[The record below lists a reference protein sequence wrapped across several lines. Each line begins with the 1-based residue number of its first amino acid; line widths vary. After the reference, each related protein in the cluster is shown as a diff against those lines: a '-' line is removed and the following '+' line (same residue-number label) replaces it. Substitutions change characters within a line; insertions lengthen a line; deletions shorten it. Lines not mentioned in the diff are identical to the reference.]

1 MNTMPL
7 FFMDKWYLIL
17 VLPALLISIWAQI
30 KVKSTF
36 AKYGKI
42 GTRSGMN
49 GRDACV
55 AIQQINGIHVPVES
69 VQGSMT
75 DHYDPRS
82 NVIRLSQTVG
92 PVNSI
97 AAIGVAA
104 HETGHALQYAEGY
117 GPIRVRAAIL
127 PTTQFATSVS
137 PWLVFAGLMFQY
149 TILAYLGV
157 ILFGTAV
164 LFQLITLP
172 VEFNASARALRAL
185 ETQGILSGEELDGAK
200 KVLSAAALT
209 YVAALLVYLMNFL
222 RLLLIVSGRGRR
234 ND

>member
-1 MNTMPL
+1 MPL

-97 AAIGVAA
+97 AA
-104 HETGHALQYAEGY
+104 LQYAEGY

-185 ETQGILSGEELDGAK
+185 ETQGILSGEELAGAK